1 MNKHCEKCD
10 VFKRGSSPYAC
21 NHCPC
26 HKPIYSTNRH
36 EETHSACLKR
46 IREEGGKARCCYC
59 VPHKDCEINST
70 PKTPYNQRD
79 HSHCWES
86 KEPPC
91 GLKGTHRCCLCELPA
106 PKVSDCLIELGVNEL
121 GENTQ
126 NIQGHKFNGNRC
138 KNCNLSVSDKWI
150 KKNITDKVVISLDV
164 KSGEVEYYPDKVS
177 GWESEKVEQYKFV
190 MEKLFNLSSQPKG
203 NLEQWVEDYRDTLQ
217 SATQRGREIEKA
229 EWETKTIVVPNGS
242 THPVHDRCDDCFQ
255 AGVKLKEAL
264 EIVESALDEWDK
276 KDEEWSMVKI
286 IKVIIAIL
294 IIPILLPMYYPSL
307 FFYELK
313 YGKVSKEIRKKVL
326 KNVLMPWTDK
336 EI

>member
-59 VPHKDCEINST
+59 VPHIDCEINST
-70 PKTPYNQRD
+70 PKAPYNQRD

-91 GLKGTHRCCLCELPA
+91 GLKGTHGCCLCELPA
-106 PKVSDCLIELGVNEL
+106 PE
-121 GENTQ
+121 
-126 NIQGHKFNGNRC
+126 
-138 KNCNLSVSDKWI
+138 
-150 KKNITDKVVISLDV
+150 
-164 KSGEVEYYPDKVS
+164 VS